1 MRGGAAPRRSGFAP
15 FNASAPDLSGFL
27 HAPTI
32 LFAAGFVGLV
42 GSLLLARNSGQ
53 GGGRAVPGVWLL
65 AAFLQ
70 ALASFG
76 HALRGELPPML
87 VFMAVN
93 ATQLLAISLLWLGA
107 RRMAGHAAAG
117 PLALL
122 PPGLWLAACL
132 VPGFLEAPGARLALY
147 APLAYGTA
155 LAAAFEMWRVH
166 RREGLRAALDMAV
179 LVTIVVLGLLGVVI
193 HAVLVPRYPDGPQV
207 FFFAIPALLT
217 ALYATTL
224 PFLMLAVTRER
235 DARAE
240 GARRAALLRE
250 GRAQVER
257 LHAGLPALIFLSEVA
272 PDRTTRLLYR
282 GGDLAAVTGWP
293 AEEVASRSDLAAL
306 AHPEDMT
313 LHRAMPGL
321 LAEGHASYEWRMLQ
335 PGGGWRWLQ
344 TLARVLER
352 GPEGGVIVGYTIDI
366 QARHEAEARAMAA
379 ARLASLGEMAA
390 GMAHELRQPLQVISL
405 AAELGQYALRDR
417 DLREVDERLERI
429 VEQTQ
434 RTSQLL
440 DRLRRFARGAED
452 AAPMQPVPL
461 DGAVAGALELVRRR
475 LLDHDVTVEVAL
487 GEPPPVLLAQE
498 ILLDQLFSNLLRN
511 ACDAL
516 ATRPPGAARRIRI
529 AAGPGPAGQ
538 VRVTVADTGGGI
550 APEVMA
556 RIFEPFVTT
565 KGPDK
570 GTGLGLSICHGL
582 VTGMGGRIEAR
593 NEGEGAVFTLT
604 LPVASA

>member
-1 MRGGAAPRRSGFAP
+1 M
-15 FNASAPDLSGFL
+15 SGFL

-42 GSLLLARNSGQ
+42 GSLLLARNSAHGA
-53 GGGRAVPGVWLL
+53 GRVVPGVWLL

-76 HALRGELPPML
+76 HAMRGELPPTV
-87 VFMAVN
+87 VFMGVN

-107 RRMAGHAAAG
+107 RGMAGRAAAA

-122 PPGLWLAACL
+122 PPGLWLLACL
-132 VPGFLEAPGARLALY
+132 VPGFVESPVARLALY
-147 APLAYGTA
+147 TPLAYLTA
-155 LAAAFEMWRVH
+155 LWAAFEMWRLH

-179 LVTIVVLGLLGVVI
+179 LVTIVVLGLVGVVI
-193 HAVLVPRYPDGPQV
+193 HALLAPPFPDGPQV
-207 FFFAIPALLT
+207 FFFALPALLT
-217 ALYATTL
+217 ALYGTTL

-235 DARAE
+235 DAREE

-257 LHAGLPALIFLSEVA
+257 LHAGLPALIFLSEVS
-272 PDRTTRLLYR
+272 PDRTTQLLYR

-293 AEEVASRSDLAAL
+293 AEEVGRRPDLAEL

-321 LAEGHASYEWRMLQ
+321 LAEGRASYEWRILQ
-335 PGGGWRWLQ
+335 PDGGWRWLHS
-344 TLARVLER
+344 LVRVLER
-352 GPEGGVIVGYTIDI
+352 NAAGGGVIVGYTIDT
-366 QARHEAEARAMAA
+366 QARHEAEARAMSA

-405 AAELGQYALRDR
+405 AAELGQYAVRDG

-461 DGAVAGALELVRRR
+461 DGAVAGALELMRRR
-475 LLDHDVTVEVAL
+475 LLDLDVTVEVAL

-516 ATRPPGAARRIRI
+516 AARPPDAARRIRI
-529 AAGPGPAGQ
+529 TAGPGPAGL
-538 VRVTVADTGGGI
+538 VRVTVTDTGGGI

-582 VTGMGGRIEAR
+582 VTGMGGTIEAR

-604 LPVASA
+604 LPAAPA